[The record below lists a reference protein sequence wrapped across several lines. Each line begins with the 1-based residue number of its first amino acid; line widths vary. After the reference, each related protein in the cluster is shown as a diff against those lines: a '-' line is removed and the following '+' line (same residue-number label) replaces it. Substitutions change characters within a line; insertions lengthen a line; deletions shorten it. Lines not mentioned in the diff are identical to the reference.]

1 MMRLDTNQQMRLE
14 QKLRLAP
21 RMIQSMEIL
30 QLPLPLLEERIE
42 QELEKNPVL
51 EIKEVSPE
59 EEIRYRDNEEETAI
73 FDDEKALVIDE
84 KNSNA
89 EDFARLDN
97 VEEIIDPDNFDQ
109 RSYPGRAK
117 HADEDPKMQALANT
131 ASRQISLHEYL
142 ILQWNLM
149 EFEDDKVRR
158 AGEAII
164 NNLDSDGYL
173 RTSFEELARKADLP
187 DDAEFWEDVLRR
199 VQKLDPPGI
208 AARDVKECLLL
219 QLDAFDED
227 YPIVRDL
234 IENYFEELQNQEF
247 GKIAKRT
254 GYSIEQIKEALEFI
268 KLRLV
273 LHPGLAFGSAE
284 ANFIIPDV
292 IVEYDEQRND
302 YKVIVPENRVP
313 NLYISGHY
321 RKMLE
326 RKDISPETRRYI
338 RNNMQA
344 AQWIIDAIAQ
354 RRETLRKVVE
364 CVVESQK
371 EFLENGP
378 KYLKP
383 LPMSEVADKIGV
395 HIATVSR
402 AVSGKYVQT
411 PRGTYPLRSFF
422 SGGTETESGESV
434 SWDAVKERIKELIA
448 KEDKRKPLS
457 DDEIVE
463 ILKKEGITLARRTV
477 AKYRKQLNIPS
488 SHRRREK

>member
-1 MMRLDTNQQMRLE
+1 MRLDTSQQMRLE

-30 QLPLPLLEERIE
+30 QLPLALLEERIE

-51 EIKEVSPE
+51 EIREVQPE
-59 EEIRYRDNEEETAI
+59 ERVRDKEEESAS
-73 FDDEKALVIDE
+73 FDEEKALVIDE
-84 KNSNA
+84 QNANA

-97 VEEIIDPDNFDQ
+97 VEEIIDPENFEQ
-109 RSYPGRAK
+109 RTRSGRVIQS
-117 HADEDPKMQALANT
+117 DEDPKMQALANT

-142 ILQWNLM
+142 ILQWHLM
-149 EFEDDKVRR
+149 EFEDERVRQ
-158 AGEAII
+158 AGETII
-164 NNLDSDGYL
+164 NNLDADGYL
-173 RTSFEELARKADLP
+173 RTSFDELARKSGLP
-187 DDAEFWEDVLRR
+187 NDFEFWNSVLKR

-208 AARDVKECLLL
+208 AARDVRECLLL
-219 QLDAFDED
+219 QLDAFEEQH
-227 YPIVRDL
+227 PIVREL
-234 IENYFEELQNQEF
+234 IENHFDDLQNQEF
-247 GKIAKRT
+247 GKISRQT
-254 GYSIEQIKEALEFI
+254 GYSVEQIKEALEFI

-273 LHPGLAFGSAE
+273 LHPGLAFGSVE

-292 IVEYDEQRND
+292 IVEYDEQTNG
-302 YKVIVPENRVP
+302 YKVIIPDNGVP

-326 RKDISPETRRYI
+326 KKDINPETRRYI

-354 RRETLRKVVE
+354 RRETLRRVVE

-378 KYLKP
+378 KFLKP

-395 HIATVSR
+395 HVATVSR

-422 SGGTETESGESV
+422 TGGTETDSGESV
-434 SWDAVKERIKELIA
+434 SWDAVKEKIKELIG

-488 SHRRREK
+488 SHKRREK

>member
-1 MMRLDTNQQMRLE
+1 MRLDTTQQMKLE

-30 QLPLPLLEERIE
+30 QLPLTLLEERIE

-51 EIKEVSPE
+51 EIREVQPE
-59 EEIRYRDNEEETAI
+59 QQVREQEEVATDEEQ
-73 FDDEKALVIDE
+73 ALVIDE
-84 KNSNA
+84 QHANA

-109 RSYPGRAK
+109 RPRAGRARQS
-117 HADEDPKMQALANT
+117 DEDPKMQALANT

-142 ILQWNLM
+142 ILQWHLM
-149 EFEDDKVRR
+149 EFEDEKVRQ
-158 AGEAII
+158 AGETII

-173 RTSFEELARKADLP
+173 RMSFSELAEKSGLP
-187 DDAEFWEDVLRR
+187 DDSEFWERVLRQ
-199 VQKLDPPGI
+199 VQQLDPPGI
-208 AARDVKECLLL
+208 AARDVRECLLL
-219 QLDAFDED
+219 QLKAFDEEH
-227 YPIVRDL
+227 PIVREL
-234 IENYFEELQNQEF
+234 IENYFDDLQNQEF
-247 GKIAKRT
+247 GKISKQT
-254 GYSIEQIKEALEFI
+254 GYSVEQIKEAIEFI

-273 LHPGLAFGSAE
+273 LHPGLAFGSVE

-292 IVEYDEQRND
+292 IVDYDEETNG
-302 YKVIVPENRVP
+302 YKVIIPDNGVP

-326 RKDISPETRRYI
+326 QKDINPETRRYI

-378 KYLKP
+378 KFLKP
-383 LPMSEVADKIGV
+383 LPMSDVADKIGV
-395 HIATVSR
+395 HVATVSR

-422 SGGTETESGESV
+422 TGGTETESGESV
-434 SWDAVKERIKELIA
+434 SWDAVKEKIKELIA
-448 KEDKRKPLS
+448 NEDKRKPLS

-488 SHRRREK
+488 SHKRREK